1 MPKGKWVISSDI
13 TLQSY
18 SGLSNSFNQTFFLWN
33 ASVGRKFGK
42 KNQWDF
48 RLMAY
53 DLLNQNRSITRNVT
67 QTYFEDV
74 RTNVLTRYVMF
85 NLTYNLRS
93 LNGNEA
99 TKEMKKMRMMM
110 PMGPG
115 GHGGGIHFGR

>member
-1 MPKGKWVISSDI
+1 
-13 TLQSY
+13 
-18 SGLSNSFNQTFFLWN
+18 
-33 ASVGRKFGK
+33 
-42 KNQWDF
+42 
-48 RLMAY
+48 MAY

-99 TKEMKKMRMMM
+99 TEEMKKMRMMM

-115 GHGGGIHFGR
+115 GHGGGIPFGR

>member
-13 TLQSY
+13 TLQSFN
-18 SGLSNSFNQTFFLWN
+18 GLSSSFNQTFFLWN

-48 RLMAY
+48 RMMAY

-67 QTYFEDV
+67 QTYYEDV

-99 TKEMKKMRMMM
+99 TEEMKKMRMMM

-115 GHGGGIHFGR
+115 GHGRGMPFGR